1 MGRVRVA
8 GLGNEWAGDDAVG
21 LIAAQKLREKNIP
34 GVEIMVREV
43 PDWEMFEKMEDDDL
57 LIFIDA
63 CDSGGEAGT
72 VYQLRPDEIMGKGV
86 HHCSSHGLGLVEW
99 LSMAEVLGSRKGR
112 VIIVAVE
119 IEGMEMGASLSK
131 PVEGAI
137 PQLLERIE
145 RIASA

>member
-1 MGRVRVA
+1 MGRVRVT

-34 GVEIMVREV
+34 GVEIMVREI
-43 PDWEMFEKMEDDDL
+43 PDWEMFEQMEDDDL

-63 CDSGGEAGT
+63 CDSGGEPGT
-72 VYQLRPDEIMGKGV
+72 VYQLRPDEIMERGV
-86 HHCSSHGLGLVEW
+86 RHCSSHGLGLAEW
-99 LSMAEVLGSRKGR
+99 LSMAEVLGSRRGR

-137 PQLLERIE
+137 PRLLEKIE
-145 RIASA
+145 RIANV

>member
-1 MGRVRVA
+1 MGRVRVV

-21 LIAAQKLREKNIP
+21 LIVAQKLREKNIP
-34 GVEIMVREV
+34 GVEVMIREI
-43 PDWEMFEKMEDDDL
+43 PDWEMFEQMQDNDL

-72 VYQLRPDEIMGKGV
+72 VYQLCPDEIIGRGV
-86 HHCSSHGLGLVEW
+86 RHCSSHGLGLAEW
-99 LSMAEVLGSRKGR
+99 LSMAEVLGTRRGR
-112 VIIVAVE
+112 VIIFAIE
-119 IEGMEMGASLSK
+119 IKGVEMGASLSK

-145 RIASA
+145 RIAI